1 MNYLFNLVTSGLVIG
16 TLYGLVAMGFA
27 IVYRATGMVN
37 FAQGEVMMLIAYMSF
52 SLAGIPGLGAGFF
65 GFVALLAAVLAV
77 SVLLGLLI
85 ERVFIRP
92 MLGEPMFSRVM
103 VTIGLAVVIRS
114 TVILVWGVEPTAFP
128 RPFGNAVIRFAGLAL
143 YPGQIFALVSLAVLC
158 LAMWLFFSRSRIGIA
173 MRATSNNETTA
184 LLMGIDVRRISAI
197 AWALSAV
204 FAAFAGLSFCLMFSL
219 EPEISQMGLR
229 GFPATI
235 LGGLDSVIGGAFG
248 GLVIGVVENLAG
260 GYLGR
265 GLKEIAGFVL
275 IVIVLMVKP
284 YGLFG
289 QREIERV

>member
-1 MNYLFNLVTSGLVIG
+1 MNYFLNLVTSGLVIG
-16 TLYGLVAMGFA
+16 ALYGLVAMGFA

-37 FAQGEVMMLIAYMSF
+37 FAQGEVMMLIAYISF
-52 SLAGIPGLGAGFF
+52 SLATIPGIGF
-65 GFVALLAAVLAV
+65 GPLLAAVLAV
-77 SVLLGLLI
+77 SVLLGLAI

-114 TVILVWGVEPTAFP
+114 TVILIWGVEPTAFP
-128 RPFGNAVIRFAGLAL
+128 RPFGNLVIRFAGLAL
-143 YPGQIFALVSLAVLC
+143 YPGQIFVLVSLAVLC
-158 LAMWLFFSRSRIGIA
+158 GLMWLFFSRSRIGIA

-184 LLMGIDVRRISAI
+184 LLMGINVKRISAI

-204 FAAFAGLSFCLMFSL
+204 FAAFAGLAFCLMFSL

-235 LGGLDSVIGGAFG
+235 LGGLDSVVGGAFG

-275 IVIVLMVKP
+275 IIVVLMVKP

>member
-1 MNYLFNLVTSGLVIG
+1 MNYFLNLLMSGLVIG
-16 TLYGLVAMGFA
+16 SLYGLIAMGFA

-37 FAQGEVMMLIAYMSF
+37 FAVGEVMMMIAYISYT
-52 SLAGIPGLGAGFF
+52 LAQLPGIGFF
-65 GFVALLAAVLAV
+65 GLLFGTIPVALL
-77 SVLLGLLI
+77 LGLVI

-114 TVILVWGVEPTAFP
+114 AVILFWGVEPKAYP
-128 RPFGNAVIRFAGLAL
+128 RPLGADVIRYGELAL
-143 YPGQIFALVSLAVLC
+143 YPGQIFSVVVMALLC
-158 LAMWLFFSRSRIGIA
+158 LLMWVFFRHSRVGIA

-184 LLMGIDVRRISAI
+184 LLMGINVKRISAI
-197 AWALSAV
+197 AWALSST

-229 GFPATI
+229 GFPATL
-235 LGGLDSVIGGAFG
+235 LGGLDSVIGGALG
-248 GLVIGVVENLAG
+248 GLIIGVAENMAG

-275 IVIVLMVKP
+275 IVVVLMVKP

>member
-1 MNYLFNLVTSGLVIG
+1 MSYFLNLLMSGLVIG
-16 TLYGLVAMGFA
+16 SLYGLISMGFA

-37 FAQGEVMMLIAYMSF
+37 FAVGEIMMLIAYISYN
-52 SLAGIPGLGAGFF
+52 LAQIPGLGIAG
-65 GFVALLAAVLAV
+65 LLLTTIPV
-77 SVLLGLLI
+77 SILLGLLI
-85 ERVFIRP
+85 ERMFIRP
-92 MLGEPMFSRVM
+92 MLGEPMFARVM
-103 VTIGLAVVIRS
+103 VSIGLAVVIRS
-114 TVILVWGVEPTAFP
+114 TVILIWGVEPKAYP
-128 RPFGNAVIRFAGLAL
+128 RPMGDEVIKFGELAL
-143 YPGQIFALVSLAVLC
+143 YPGQIFSLVVMALLC
-158 LAMWLFFSRSRIGIA
+158 LLMWAFFRHSRIGIA

-184 LLMGIDVRRISAI
+184 LLMGINVKRISAI
-197 AWALSAV
+197 SWALSAV

-229 GFPATI
+229 GFPASI

-248 GLVIGVVENLAG
+248 GLVIGVAENLAG

-275 IVIVLMVKP
+275 IIIVLMVKP

>member
-1 MNYLFNLVTSGLVIG
+1 MNYFLNLLMSGLVIG
-16 TLYGLVAMGFA
+16 SLYGLISMGFA

-37 FAQGEVMMLIAYMSF
+37 FAVGEIMMLIAYISYN
-52 SLAGIPGLGAGFF
+52 LAQIPGLGIAG
-65 GFVALLAAVLAV
+65 LLLTTIPV
-77 SVLLGLLI
+77 SILLGLLI

-92 MLGEPMFSRVM
+92 MLGEPMFARVM
-103 VTIGLAVVIRS
+103 VSIGLAVVIRS
-114 TVILVWGVEPTAFP
+114 TVILIWGVEPKAYP
-128 RPFGNAVIRFAGLAL
+128 RPMGDEVIKFGELAL
-143 YPGQIFALVSLAVLC
+143 YPGQIFSLVVMALLC
-158 LAMWLFFSRSRIGIA
+158 LLMWAFFRHSRIGIA

-184 LLMGIDVRRISAI
+184 LLMGINVKRISAI
-197 AWALSAV
+197 SWALSSV

-229 GFPATI
+229 GFPASI

-248 GLVIGVVENLAG
+248 GLVIGVAENMAG

-275 IVIVLMVKP
+275 IIVVLMVKP

>member
-1 MNYLFNLVTSGLVIG
+1 MNYFLNLLMSGLVIG
-16 TLYGLVAMGFA
+16 SLYGLISMGFA

-37 FAQGEVMMLIAYMSF
+37 FAIGEVMMMTAYISY
-52 SLAGIPGLGAGFF
+52 SLARIPGVGI
-65 GFVALLAAVLAV
+65 VSLLCMTIPAAII
-77 SVLLGLLI
+77 LGLLV

-114 TVILVWGVEPTAFP
+114 TVILIWGVEPKAFP
-128 RPFGNAVIRFAGLAL
+128 RPLGDDVIRFGELAL
-143 YPGQIFALVSLAVLC
+143 YAGQIFSLVVMALLC
-158 LAMWLFFSRSRIGIA
+158 LLMWSFFRHSRIGIA

-184 LLMGIDVRRISAI
+184 LLMGINVNRISAI
-197 AWALSAV
+197 SWALSSV

-235 LGGLDSVIGGAFG
+235 LGGLDSVVGGAFG
-248 GLVIGVVENLAG
+248 GLIIGVAENMAG

-275 IVIVLMVKP
+275 IILVLMVKP

>member
-1 MNYLFNLVTSGLVIG
+1 MNYFLNLLMSGLVIG
-16 TLYGLVAMGFA
+16 SLYGLISMGFA

-37 FAQGEVMMLIAYMSF
+37 FAVGETMMLIAYISYN
-52 SLAGIPGLGAGFF
+52 LAQFPGLGFAG
-65 GFVALLAAVLAV
+65 LLLTTIPI
-77 SVLLGLLI
+77 SVMLGLLI
-85 ERVFIRP
+85 ERIFIRP

-114 TVILVWGVEPTAFP
+114 AVILIWGVEPKAYP
-128 RPFGNAVIRFAGLAL
+128 RPLGDEVIKFGELAL
-143 YPGQIFALVSLAVLC
+143 YPGQIFSLVVMALLC
-158 LAMWLFFSRSRIGIA
+158 LMMWAFFRHSRVGIA

-184 LLMGIDVRRISAI
+184 LLMGINVKRISAI
-197 AWALSAV
+197 SWALSSV

-229 GFPATI
+229 GFPASI

-248 GLVIGVVENLAG
+248 GLVIGVAENMAG

-275 IVIVLMVKP
+275 IIVVLMVKP

>member
-1 MNYLFNLVTSGLVIG
+1 MNYFLNLLMSGLVIG
-16 TLYGLVAMGFA
+16 SLYGLIAMGFA

-37 FAQGEVMMLIAYMSF
+37 FAVGEVMMMIAYISYN
-52 SLAGIPGLGAGFF
+52 LGQIPDL
-65 GFVALLAAVLAV
+65 GFVGLLCTTIPVAMV
-77 SVLLGLLI
+77 LGLCI

-114 TVILVWGVEPTAFP
+114 TVILIWGVVPKAYP
-128 RPFGNAVIRFAGLAL
+128 RPLGDGILRFGELAL
-143 YPGQIFALVSLAVLC
+143 YPGQIFSVLALAVLC
-158 LAMWLFFSRSRIGIA
+158 LLMAAFFRHSRIGIA

-184 LLMGIDVRRISAI
+184 LLMGINVKHISAI
-197 AWALSAV
+197 SWLLSST
-204 FAAFAGLSFCLMFSL
+204 FAAFAGLAFCLMFSL

-229 GFPATI
+229 GFPASI
-235 LGGLDSVIGGAFG
+235 LGGLDSVVGGAFG
-248 GLVIGVVENLAG
+248 GLEIGVAENMAG

-275 IVIVLMVKP
+275 IVLVLMVKP

>member
-1 MNYLFNLVTSGLVIG
+1 MNYFLNLLMSGLVIG
-16 TLYGLVAMGFA
+16 SLYGLIAMGFA
-27 IVYRATGMVN
+27 MVYRATGMVN
-37 FAQGEVMMLIAYMSF
+37 FAVGEVMMLVAYISF
-52 SLAGIPGLGAGFF
+52 NLAQIPHI
-65 GFVALLAAVLAV
+65 GFVGLLCTTIPVAMVL
-77 SVLLGLLI
+77 GFLI

-114 TVILVWGVEPTAFP
+114 AVILIWGVEPKPYP
-128 RPFGNAVIRFAGLAL
+128 RLLGDEIIRFGELAL
-143 YPGQIFALVSLAVLC
+143 YPGQIFSVVALAVLC
-158 LAMWLFFSRSRIGIA
+158 LLMTAFFRYSRIGIA

-184 LLMGIDVRRISAI
+184 LLMGINVKHISAI
-197 AWALSAV
+197 SWVLSST
-204 FAAFAGLSFCLMFSL
+204 FAAFAGLAFCLMFSL

-229 GFPATI
+229 GFPASI
-235 LGGLDSVIGGAFG
+235 LGGLDSVVGGAFG
-248 GLVIGVVENLAG
+248 GLVIGVAENMAG

>member
-1 MNYLFNLVTSGLVIG
+1 MSYFMNLVLSGMVIG
-16 TLYGLVAMGFA
+16 SLYGLVAMGFA
-27 IVYRATGMVN
+27 IIYRATGMVN
-37 FAQGEVMMLIAYMSF
+37 FAQGEVMMLIAYMSYTF
-52 SLAGIPGLGAGFF
+52 ATIPGM
-65 GFVALLAAVLAV
+65 GFVPLLACVLAA
-77 SVLLGLLI
+77 SIALGLLI
-85 ERVFIRP
+85 EWLFIRP

-114 TVILVWGVEPTAFP
+114 VVILIWGVEPTAFP
-128 RPFGNAVIRFAGLAL
+128 RPFGNAVIRFGDVAL
-143 YPGQIFALVSLAVLC
+143 YPGQVFALASLAVLS
-158 LAMWLFFSRSRIGIA
+158 LAMWLFFRRARVGIA

-184 LLMGIDVRRISAI
+184 LLMGINVKRISAI
-197 AWALSAV
+197 AWALAAV
-204 FAAFAGLSFCLMFSL
+204 FAAFAGLAFCLMFSL

-235 LGGLDSVIGGAFG
+235 LGGLDSVVGGAFG
-248 GLVIGVVENLAG
+248 GLVIGIAENLAG

-275 IVIVLMVKP
+275 IIVVLMVKP

>member
-1 MNYLFNLVTSGLVIG
+1 MSYFMNLVLSGMVIG
-16 TLYGLVAMGFA
+16 SLYGLVAMGFA
-27 IVYRATGMVN
+27 IIYRATGMVN
-37 FAQGEVMMLIAYMSF
+37 FAQGEVMMLIAYMSYTF
-52 SLAGIPGLGAGFF
+52 ATIPGM
-65 GFVALLAAVLAV
+65 GFVPLLACVLAA
-77 SVLLGLLI
+77 SIALGLLI
-85 ERVFIRP
+85 EWLFIRP

-114 TVILVWGVEPTAFP
+114 VVILIWGVEPTAFP
-128 RPFGNAVIRFAGLAL
+128 RPFGNAVIRFGDVAL
-143 YPGQIFALVSLAVLC
+143 YPGQIFALASLAVLS
-158 LAMWLFFSRSRIGIA
+158 LAMWLFFRRARVGIA

-184 LLMGIDVRRISAI
+184 LLMGINVKRISAI
-197 AWALSAV
+197 AWALAAV
-204 FAAFAGLSFCLMFSL
+204 FAAFAGLAFCLMFSL

-235 LGGLDSVIGGAFG
+235 LGGLDSVVGGAFG
-248 GLVIGVVENLAG
+248 GLVIGIAENLAG

-275 IVIVLMVKP
+275 IIVVLMVKP

>member
-1 MNYLFNLVTSGLVIG
+1 MSYFLNLLMSGLVIG
-16 TLYGLVAMGFA
+16 SLYGLIAMGFA

-37 FAQGEVMMLIAYMSF
+37 FAVGEVMMMTAYISYN
-52 SLAGIPGLGAGFF
+52 LAQIPGLGFTGVF
-65 GFVALLAAVLAV
+65 LAMLPI
-77 SVLLGLLI
+77 SMLLGWAI
-85 ERVFIRP
+85 ERIFIRP
-92 MLGEPMFSRVM
+92 MLGESMFSRVM

-114 TVILVWGVEPTAFP
+114 AVILIWGVEPQPYP
-128 RPFGNAVIRFAGLAL
+128 RLLGDEVIRWGGLAL
-143 YPGQIFALVSLAVLC
+143 YPGQIFSLLILALLC
-158 LAMWLFFSRSRIGIA
+158 LVMWAFFRHSRVGIA

-184 LLMGIDVRRISAI
+184 LLMGINVNRIGGI
-197 AWALSAV
+197 AWALSSFFSAM
-204 FAAFAGLSFCLMFSL
+204 AGLAFCLMFAL

-235 LGGLDSVIGGAFG
+235 LGGLDSVVGGAFG
-248 GLVIGVVENLAG
+248 GLVIGVAENMAG

-275 IVIVLMVKP
+275 IVVVLMVKP

>member
-1 MNYLFNLVTSGLVIG
+1 MEYFLNLVSSGLVIG
-16 TLYGLVAMGFA
+16 ALYGLVAMGFA

-37 FAQGEVMMLIAYMSF
+37 FAQGEVMMLIAYIAY
-52 SLAGIPGLGAGFF
+52 SLTTVPGLSFWLLLPMVVVLS
-65 GFVALLAAVLAV
+65 VAI
-77 SVLLGLLI
+77 GLLI
-85 ERVFIRP
+85 ERLFIRP

-114 TVILVWGVEPTAFP
+114 SVLLIWGVEPTAFA
-128 RPFGNAVIRFAGLAL
+128 RPFGNTPLRFGSLAL
-143 YPGQIFALVSLAVLC
+143 YPGQIFALVSMGLLC
-158 LAMWLFFSRSRIGIA
+158 GLMALFFTHSRVGIA
-173 MRATSNNETTA
+173 MRATSDNETTA
-184 LLMGIDVRRISAI
+184 LLMGIDVQRISGI

-235 LGGLDSVIGGAFG
+235 LGGLDSVVGGAFG
-248 GLVIGVVENLAG
+248 GLVIGVAENLAG

-275 IVIVLMVKP
+275 IVLVLMVRP

>member
-1 MNYLFNLVTSGLVIG
+1 MNYFLNLVTSGLVIG
-16 TLYGLVAMGFA
+16 ALYGLVAMGFA

-37 FAQGEVMMLIAYMSF
+37 FAQGEVMMLIAYISF
-52 SLAGIPGLGAGFF
+52 SIATIPGIGF
-65 GFVALLAAVLAV
+65 GPLLVAVLAV
-77 SVLLGLLI
+77 SVLLGLAI

-114 TVILVWGVEPTAFP
+114 VVILVWGVEPTAFP
-128 RPFGNAVIRFAGLAL
+128 RPFGSAVIRFAGLAL

-158 LAMWLFFSRSRIGIA
+158 VLMWLFFSRSRIGIA

-184 LLMGIDVRRISAI
+184 LLMGINVKRISGI

-204 FAAFAGLSFCLMFSL
+204 FAAFAGLAFCLMFSL

-235 LGGLDSVIGGAFG
+235 LGGLDSVVGGALG
-248 GLVIGVVENLAG
+248 GLVIGVFENLAG

-275 IVIVLMVKP
+275 IIVVLMVKP

>member
-1 MNYLFNLVTSGLVIG
+1 MNLVMSGLVIG
-16 TLYGLVAMGFA
+16 SLYGLIAMGFA

-37 FAQGEVMMLIAYMSF
+37 FAQGEIMMLIAYISYN
-52 SLAGIPGLGAGFF
+52 LAQVPGAGFI
-65 GFVALLAAVLAV
+65 GLVAGVIPVAVVA
-77 SVLLGLLI
+77 GLLI
-85 ERVFIRP
+85 ERAFIRP

-114 TVILVWGVEPTAFP
+114 LVILFWGVEPRAYP
-128 RPFGNAVIRFAGLAL
+128 RPLGDAIVHIGELAL
-143 YPGQIFALVSLAVLC
+143 YPGQIFSMAILALLC
-158 LAMWLFFSRSRIGIA
+158 LLMWLFFRRSRVGIA

-184 LLMGIDVRRISAI
+184 LLMGIDVKRISAI
-197 AWALSAV
+197 AWALSSV

-219 EPEISQMGLR
+219 EPEISQLGLR

-235 LGGLDSVIGGAFG
+235 LGGLDSVVGGAFG
-248 GLVIGVVENLAG
+248 GLIIGVAENLAG

-275 IVIVLMVKP
+275 IILVLMVKP

>member
-1 MNYLFNLVTSGLVIG
+1 MNYFLNLLMSGLVIG
-16 TLYGLVAMGFA
+16 SLYGLISMGFA

-37 FAQGEVMMLIAYMSF
+37 FAVGETMMLIAYISYN
-52 SLAGIPGLGAGFF
+52 LAQFPGLGFAG
-65 GFVALLAAVLAV
+65 LLLTTIPI

-85 ERVFIRP
+85 ERIFIRP

-114 TVILVWGVEPTAFP
+114 AVILIWGVEPKAYP
-128 RPFGNAVIRFAGLAL
+128 RPLGDEVIKFGELAL
-143 YPGQIFALVSLAVLC
+143 YPGQIFSLVVMALLC
-158 LAMWLFFSRSRIGIA
+158 LMMWAFFRNSRVGIA

-184 LLMGIDVRRISAI
+184 LLMGINVKRISAI
-197 AWALSAV
+197 SWALSSV

-229 GFPATI
+229 GFPASI

-248 GLVIGVVENLAG
+248 GLVIGVAENMAG

-275 IVIVLMVKP
+275 IIVVLMVKP

>member
-1 MNYLFNLVTSGLVIG
+1 MNYFLNLITSGLVIG

-37 FAQGEVMMLIAYMSF
+37 FAQGEVMMLIAYISF
-52 SLAGIPGLGAGFF
+52 SLATIPGIGF
-65 GFVALLAAVLAV
+65 GPLLVGVLAV
-77 SVLLGLLI
+77 AVLLGLAI

-114 TVILVWGVEPTAFP
+114 LVILVWGVEPTAFP

-158 LAMWLFFSRSRIGIA
+158 VLMWLFFSRSRIGIA
-173 MRATSNNETTA
+173 MRATSSNETTA
-184 LLMGIDVRRISAI
+184 LLMGIDVKRISGI

-204 FAAFAGLSFCLMFSL
+204 FAAFAGLAFCLMFSL

-275 IVIVLMVKP
+275 IIVVLMVKP

>member
-1 MNYLFNLVTSGLVIG
+1 MSYFLNLVTSGLVIG
-16 TLYGLVAMGFA
+16 ALYGLVAMGFA

-37 FAQGEVMMLIAYMSF
+37 FAQGEVMMLIAYTAF
-52 SLAGIPGLGAGFF
+52 SLTTIPSLPF
-65 GFVALLAAVLAV
+65 ALLLPLILAV
-77 SVLLGLLI
+77 SVLIGLLI

-114 TVILVWGVEPTAFP
+114 LVILVWGVEPTAFA
-128 RPFGNAVIRFAGLAL
+128 RPFGNDPLRFAGLAL
-143 YPGQIFALVSLAVLC
+143 YPGQVFALVSLALLCVLM
-158 LAMWLFFSRSRIGIA
+158 AAFFRRSRVGIA
-173 MRATSNNETTA
+173 MRATAHNETTA
-184 LLMGIDVRRISAI
+184 LLMGIDVERIGGI

-248 GLVIGVVENLAG
+248 GLIIGVAENLAG

-275 IVIVLMVKP
+275 IVLVLMVRP

>member
-1 MNYLFNLVTSGLVIG
+1 MSYFLNLLMSGLVIG
-16 TLYGLVAMGFA
+16 SLYGLIAMGFA
-27 IVYRATGMVN
+27 MVYRATGMVN
-37 FAQGEVMMLIAYMSF
+37 FAVGEIMMMTAYISYN
-52 SLAGIPGLGAGFF
+52 LAQVPGLGFTGVF
-65 GFVALLAAVLAV
+65 LAMLPI
-77 SVLLGLLI
+77 SMLLGWVV

-92 MLGEPMFSRVM
+92 MLGESMFSRVM

-114 TVILVWGVEPTAFP
+114 AVILIWGVEPQPYP
-128 RPFGNAVIRFAGLAL
+128 RLLGDEVIRLGGLAL
-143 YPGQIFALVSLAVLC
+143 YPGQIFSLCILAVLC
-158 LAMWLFFSRSRIGIA
+158 LVMWAFFRHSRVGIA

-184 LLMGIDVRRISAI
+184 LLMGINVNRISGI
-197 AWALSAV
+197 AWALSSFFSAV
-204 FAAFAGLSFCLMFSL
+204 AGLAFCLMFAL

-235 LGGLDSVIGGAFG
+235 LGGLDSVVGGAFG
-248 GLVIGVVENLAG
+248 GLVIGVAENMAG

-275 IVIVLMVKP
+275 IVVVLMVKP

>member
-1 MNYLFNLVTSGLVIG
+1 MNYFLNLLMSGLVIG
-16 TLYGLVAMGFA
+16 SLYGLIAMGFA

-37 FAQGEVMMLIAYMSF
+37 FAVGEVMMLTAYISYNLAQVPALGFAGLLLTTLPIAM
-52 SLAGIPGLGAGFF
+52 
-65 GFVALLAAVLAV
+65 
-77 SVLLGLLI
+77 LLGLLI

-92 MLGEPMFSRVM
+92 MLGEPMFARVM
-103 VTIGLAVVIRS
+103 VSIGLAVVIRS
-114 TVILVWGVEPTAFP
+114 TVILIWGVEPKAYP
-128 RPFGNAVIRFAGLAL
+128 RPMGDEVIKFGELAL
-143 YPGQIFALVSLAVLC
+143 YPGQIFSLVVMALLC
-158 LAMWLFFSRSRIGIA
+158 LLMWAFFRHSRIGIA

-184 LLMGIDVRRISAI
+184 LLMGINVKRISAI
-197 AWALSAV
+197 SWALSSV

-229 GFPATI
+229 GFPASI

-248 GLVIGVVENLAG
+248 GLVIGVAENMAG

-275 IVIVLMVKP
+275 IIVVLMVKP

>member
-1 MNYLFNLVTSGLVIG
+1 MSYFMNLVLSGMVIG
-16 TLYGLVAMGFA
+16 SLYGLVAMGFA
-27 IVYRATGMVN
+27 IIYRATGMVN
-37 FAQGEVMMLIAYMSF
+37 FAQGEVMMLIAYMSYTF
-52 SLAGIPGLGAGFF
+52 ATIPGM
-65 GFVALLAAVLAV
+65 GFVPLLACVLAA
-77 SVLLGLLI
+77 SIALGLLI
-85 ERVFIRP
+85 EWLFIRP

-114 TVILVWGVEPTAFP
+114 VVILIWGVEPTAFP
-128 RPFGNAVIRFAGLAL
+128 RPFGNAVIRLGDVAL
-143 YPGQIFALVSLAVLC
+143 YPGQIFALVSLAVLS
-158 LAMWLFFSRSRIGIA
+158 LAMWLFFRRARVGIA

-184 LLMGIDVRRISAI
+184 LLMGINVKRISAI
-197 AWALSAV
+197 AWALAAV
-204 FAAFAGLSFCLMFSL
+204 FAAFAGLAFCLMFSL

-235 LGGLDSVIGGAFG
+235 LGGLDSVVGGAFG
-248 GLVIGVVENLAG
+248 GLVIGIAENLAG

-275 IVIVLMVKP
+275 IIVVLMVKP

>member
-1 MNYLFNLVTSGLVIG
+1 MVLVASVGIGLV
-16 TLYGLVAMGFA
+16 
-27 IVYRATGMVN
+27 
-37 FAQGEVMMLIAYMSF
+37 
-52 SLAGIPGLGAGFF
+52 
-65 GFVALLAAVLAV
+65 
-77 SVLLGLLI
+77 I

-114 TVILVWGVEPTAFP
+114 TVILIWGVEPAAFP
-128 RPFGNAVIRFAGLAL
+128 RPFGSEPLRFWGLAL
-143 YPGQIFALVSLAVLC
+143 YPGQIFAVASLALLCVLM
-158 LAMWLFFSRSRIGIA
+158 AVFFRRSRIGIA

-235 LGGLDSVIGGAFG
+235 LGGLDSVAGGALG
-248 GLVIGVVENLAG
+248 GLIIGVVENLAG

-275 IVIVLMVKP
+275 IVAVLMVRP
-284 YGLFG
+284 YGLYG

>member
-1 MNYLFNLVTSGLVIG
+1 MNYFINLVTSGLVIG
-16 TLYGLVAMGFA
+16 SLYGLVAMGFA

-37 FAQGEVMMLIAYMSF
+37 FAQGEVMMLIAYTSY
-52 SLAGIPGLGAGFF
+52 SLAVIPGM
-65 GFVALLAAVLAV
+65 GFVPLVVCVIVV
-77 SVLLGLLI
+77 SVLIGLLI

-114 TVILVWGVEPTAFP
+114 TVILIWGVEPTAFP
-128 RPFGNAVIRFAGLAL
+128 RPFGSDVIRVAGVAL
-143 YPGQIFALVSLAVLC
+143 YPGQIFALTSLALLC
-158 LAMWLFFSRSRIGIA
+158 ALMWLFFSRSLVGIA

-184 LLMGIDVRRISAI
+184 LLMGVNVKRISAI

-204 FAAFAGLSFCLMFSL
+204 FAAFAGLAFCLMFSL

-248 GLVIGVVENLAG
+248 GLVIGVAENLAG

-275 IVIVLMVKP
+275 IVVVLMVKP

>member
-1 MNYLFNLVTSGLVIG
+1 MNYFLNLLMSGLVIG
-16 TLYGLVAMGFA
+16 SLYGLISMGFA

-37 FAQGEVMMLIAYMSF
+37 FAVGETMMLIAYISYN
-52 SLAGIPGLGAGFF
+52 LAQFPGLGFAG
-65 GFVALLAAVLAV
+65 LLLTTISI

-85 ERVFIRP
+85 ERIFIRP

-114 TVILVWGVEPTAFP
+114 AVILIWGVEPKAYP
-128 RPFGNAVIRFAGLAL
+128 RPLGDEVIKFGELAL
-143 YPGQIFALVSLAVLC
+143 YPGQIFSLVVMALLC
-158 LAMWLFFSRSRIGIA
+158 LMMWAFFRHSRVGIA

-184 LLMGIDVRRISAI
+184 LLMGINVKRISAI
-197 AWALSAV
+197 SWALSSV

-229 GFPATI
+229 GFPASI

-248 GLVIGVVENLAG
+248 GLVIGVAENMAG

-275 IVIVLMVKP
+275 IIVVLMVKP

>member
-1 MNYLFNLVTSGLVIG
+1 MSYFLNLLMSGLVIG
-16 TLYGLVAMGFA
+16 SLYGLIAMGFA

-37 FAQGEVMMLIAYMSF
+37 FAVGEVMMLIAYISF
-52 SLAGIPGLGAGFF
+52 NLSQIPQL
-65 GFVALLAAVLAV
+65 GFVGLLCTTIPIAMV
-77 SVLLGLLI
+77 LGLFI
-85 ERVFIRP
+85 ERIFIRP

-114 TVILVWGVEPTAFP
+114 VVILFWGVEPKAYA
-128 RPFGNAVIRFAGLAL
+128 RPLGDDIIRFGELAL
-143 YPGQIFALVSLAVLC
+143 YPGQIFSLVVLGVLC
-158 LAMWLFFSRSRIGIA
+158 ILMALFFRHSRIGIA

-184 LLMGIDVRRISAI
+184 LLMGINVKQISAI
-197 AWALSAV
+197 SWLLSST
-204 FAAFAGLSFCLMFSL
+204 FAAFSGLAFCLMFSL

-229 GFPATI
+229 GFPASI
-235 LGGLDSVIGGAFG
+235 LGGLDSVVGGAFG
-248 GLVIGVVENLAG
+248 GLVIGIAENMAG

-275 IVIVLMVKP
+275 IVLVLMVKP

>member
-1 MNYLFNLVTSGLVIG
+1 MNYFLNLLMSGLVIG
-16 TLYGLVAMGFA
+16 SLYGLIAMGFA
-27 IVYRATGMVN
+27 MVYRATGMVN
-37 FAQGEVMMLIAYMSF
+37 FAVGEVMMLTAYISF
-52 SLAGIPGLGAGFF
+52 NLAQIPGMGFLG
-65 GFVALLAAVLAV
+65 LLATTLPTAMV
-77 SVLLGLLI
+77 LGLLI

-103 VTIGLAVVIRS
+103 VTIGVAVVIRS
-114 TVILVWGVEPTAFP
+114 TVILIWGVEPKPYP
-128 RPFGNAVIRFAGLAL
+128 RPLGDDVIRLGELAL
-143 YPGQIFALVSLAVLC
+143 YPGQIFSLVMMALLC
-158 LAMWLFFSRSRIGIA
+158 LVMWVFFRHSRVGIA

-184 LLMGIDVRRISAI
+184 LLMGINVKRISGI
-197 AWALSAV
+197 AWALSSL
-204 FAAFAGLSFCLMFSL
+204 FAAVAGLSFCLMFAL

-235 LGGLDSVIGGAFG
+235 LGGLDSVVGGAFG
-248 GLVIGVVENLAG
+248 GLVIGVVENMAG

-275 IVIVLMVKP
+275 IIVVLMVKP

>member
-1 MNYLFNLVTSGLVIG
+1 MNYFLNLLMSGLVIG
-16 TLYGLVAMGFA
+16 SLYGLIAMGFA
-27 IVYRATGMVN
+27 MVYRATGMVN
-37 FAQGEVMMLIAYMSF
+37 FAVGEVMMLTAYISF
-52 SLAGIPGLGAGFF
+52 NLAQIPGMGIIG
-65 GFVALLAAVLAV
+65 LLATSLPAAMV
-77 SVLLGLLI
+77 LGLLI

-103 VTIGLAVVIRS
+103 VTIGVAVVIRS
-114 TVILVWGVEPTAFP
+114 TVILIWGVEPKPYP
-128 RPFGNAVIRFAGLAL
+128 RILGDDIVRVGELAL
-143 YPGQIFALVSLAVLC
+143 YPGQIFSLVMLAVLC
-158 LAMWLFFSRSRIGIA
+158 LLMWGFFRYSRVGIA

-184 LLMGIDVRRISAI
+184 LLMGINVKRISGI
-197 AWALSAV
+197 AWALSSL
-204 FAAFAGLSFCLMFSL
+204 FAAVAGLSFCLMFAL

-235 LGGLDSVIGGAFG
+235 LGGLDSVVGGAFG
-248 GLVIGVVENLAG
+248 GLVIGVVENMAG

-275 IVIVLMVKP
+275 IIVVLMVKP

>member
-1 MNYLFNLVTSGLVIG
+1 MNYFFNLLMSGLVIG
-16 TLYGLVAMGFA
+16 SLYGLISMGFA

-37 FAQGEVMMLIAYMSF
+37 FAVGETMMLIAYISYN
-52 SLAGIPGLGAGFF
+52 LAQFPGLGFAG
-65 GFVALLAAVLAV
+65 LLLTTIPI
-77 SVLLGLLI
+77 SIILGLLI

-92 MLGEPMFSRVM
+92 MLGEPMFARVM
-103 VTIGLAVVIRS
+103 VSIGLAVVIRS
-114 TVILVWGVEPTAFP
+114 AVILIWGVEPKAYP
-128 RPFGNAVIRFAGLAL
+128 RPLGDEVIKFGELAL
-143 YPGQIFALVSLAVLC
+143 YPGQIFSVVVMALLC
-158 LAMWLFFSRSRIGIA
+158 LMMWAFFRHSRVGIA

-184 LLMGIDVRRISAI
+184 LLMGINVKRISAI
-197 AWALSAV
+197 SWALSSV

-229 GFPATI
+229 GFPASI

-248 GLVIGVVENLAG
+248 GLVIGVAENMAG

-275 IVIVLMVKP
+275 IIVVLMVKP